1 MFELIEWVDGQD
13 TEVFVVDLKTGGV
26 SNFTTDPFYSVHHA
40 NAYRGSKVGTW
51 HGVKKGCVILLFLCA
66 CSFF

>member
-40 NAYRGSKVGTW
+40 NAYRGSEVGTV
-51 HGVKKGCVILLFLCA
+51 HGMV
-66 CSFF
+66 